1 MSLHCLKKPQYPERA
16 HANTGRTRK
25 LQATVL
31 TPAVLPYMC
40 ISICFS
46 NIDFIV
52 WQLHATFTFSSEVMV
67 CRCAATDLKSTL
79 CCSMH
84 LQMQLQFKWRSV
96 SVATINDKQ
105 RCFRKSLILLLI
117 CSASVLSSWW
127 ENQGKTLWW
136 KIKQF
141 SMYVCVFCVSHLTC
155 SCAL

>member
-46 NIDFIV
+46 SIDFIV

-67 CRCAATDLKSTL
+67 CRCGNSPEVYFMLFYAFTNATTIQVKVCECGNNQWQTK
-79 CCSMH
+79 M
-84 LQMQLQFKWRSV
+84 LQ
-96 SVATINDKQ
+96 
-105 RCFRKSLILLLI
+105 KSLILLLI
-117 CSASVLSSWW
+117 CSASVLSSGW